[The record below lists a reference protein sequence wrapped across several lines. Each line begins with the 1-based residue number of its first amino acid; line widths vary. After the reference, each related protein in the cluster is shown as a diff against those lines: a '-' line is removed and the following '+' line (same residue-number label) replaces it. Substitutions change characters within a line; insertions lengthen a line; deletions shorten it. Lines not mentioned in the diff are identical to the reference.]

1 MNRKVTTA
9 QAAAGSGD
17 LQGGSRVQVE
27 VRGTEFGPH
36 WVNET
41 SVGSVC

>member
-1 MNRKVTTA
+1 MDRKVTTA
-9 QAAAGSGD
+9 QAAVESGD
-17 LQGGSRVQVE
+17 LQRGSRVQVE

-36 WVNET
+36 RVNET